1 MGKNFRPHRRVRSL
15 DGDGRAGKPNLIW
28 MKPGDVCEI
37 EVERVRNHFGG
48 AQSRSDQP

>member
-37 EVERVRNHFGG
+37 EIERGAQSLRG
-48 AQSRSDQP
+48 AQSRPD